1 MGLNTIGGSSGGGI
15 SPGDDAAQLG
25 SGAAPDGYVLVADGS
40 GGADWEALVGGGG
53 GTVTSVAVS
62 GSDGIEV
69 DSGSPITA
77 SGTISLGVN
86 ASNLKTHLSLNNVE
100 NTALSTWAGSTSVTT
115 IGTIATGT
123 VPVANVSGL
132 GDSATKNTGTSAG
145 TVAAGD
151 HTHAEFHSPVTVSGN
166 GISIAGQQVSLNIG
180 TGESQVAAGN
190 DARFTDSRNPTAHA
204 SSHVTGGSD
213 KIRDASASQDGL
225 MTAAYASKLD
235 GIAASAN
242 NYSHPN
248 HTGDVTSS
256 GDGATTIAN
265 LAVTAAK
272 ISSGV
277 ASNGHVLTSDGA
289 GNASWSA
296 VSGANGGTV
305 TSVALSGTD
314 GIEIDSGSP
323 LTSSGTIA
331 LGINSSTLKT
341 HIALNNVE
349 NTALSTWVGSTAIT
363 TLGTIATGTVPAANV
378 SGLGGAATL
387 NVGSTTGTVCAG
399 DDSRLSDARTPTGHA
414 SSHVTGGTD
423 KIRDASASQ
432 DGLMTTAYATKLDGI
447 DEHANNYTLP
457 APTTTVLG
465 GVKRNT
471 GSAGQFVSGID
482 SNGALEY
489 GTPAGSGDVTGPAS
503 SVDNR
508 IPIFVGTG
516 GKTIEDSGVT
526 LTPAFAG
533 TSEVFT
539 INFSAVSDPGSI
551 WSGWLVIHDDAGS
564 VGLWWRESTQANS
577 APVGLTADRL
587 IQINI
592 TIPGSNE
599 NAYIATETA
608 AALDADSA
616 FSASAS
622 GTVVTCTVTAVG
634 AITGSFSSGISGLAE
649 ACTVTTEG
657 ADPYIASI
665 SQIDGSLIEAIDPL
679 KIDATGTTDSTTF
692 LRGDGSWAVPAYPPG
707 LTDGDKGDI
716 SVSFSGT
723 AWTIDAE
730 AVTLAKM
737 ANMATAS
744 LLGRST
750 AGTGSPEVL
759 SASSARSL
767 LNVADGA
774 NNYSHPNH
782 TGDVTSTGDGATT
795 IANDA
800 VTTAKIIN
808 DAVTYAK
815 IQNISA
821 TSRVIGRKS
830 SGSGDAEECT
840 LSDILDFVGSA
851 AQGDILYRGA
861 STWTRLAAGTSGH
874 YLKTLGSGANPEW
887 AAVPTNGQLG
897 IVIDG
902 AGSVITTGEKG
913 YLRVP
918 YNCTITSVEIV
929 ANASGSIVVD
939 IWKDSYANFPPTVAD
954 SITGSAKPTLSSA
967 QKSQSSTLTG
977 WTTSLSA
984 GDYLAF
990 NVDSATTVSRVT
1002 LTLIVTR
1009 TT

>member
-1 MGLNTIGGSSGGGI
+1 MGLNTIGGASGGGI

-69 DSGSPITA
+69 NSGSPITA
-77 SGTISLGVN
+77 SGTIALGVN

-100 NTALSTWAGSTSVTT
+100 NTALSTWSGSTSVTT
-115 IGTIATGT
+115 IGNITTGT

-132 GDSATKNTGTSAG
+132 GDSATKNTGTTAG

-190 DARFTDSRNPTAHA
+190 DARFTDSRNPTTHA

-235 GIAASAN
+235 GISASAN

-272 ISSGV
+272 ISSGA

-296 VSGANGGTV
+296 VAGANGGTV

-323 LTSSGTIA
+323 ITSSGTIA

-341 HIALNNVE
+341 HIGLNNVE
-349 NTALSTWVGSTAIT
+349 NTSLSTWGGSTAIT

-378 SGLGGAATL
+378 SGLGEAAAL
-387 NVGSTTGTVCAG
+387 NVGTTTGTVCAG

-471 GSAGQFVSGID
+471 GSAGQFVLGID
-482 SNGALEY
+482 ANGALEY
-489 GTPAGSGDVTGPAS
+489 GTPAGAGTVTSVAVSGSDGIEVDSGSPVTSSGTIALGINASTLKSHLALNNVENTALSTWAGGTSLTTLGTIVTGTVPAANVS
-503 SVDNR
+503 GLGDAATKNT
-508 IPIFVGTG
+508 GTTAG
-516 GKTIEDSGVT
+516 TVSAGDHSHSAFTGDSGSGGVAGFV
-526 LTPAFAG
+526 PAPAAG
-533 TSEVFT
+533 
-539 INFSAVSDPGSI
+539 D
-551 WSGWLVIHDDAGS
+551 
-564 VGLWWRESTQANS
+564 
-577 APVGLTADRL
+577 
-587 IQINI
+587 
-592 TIPGSNE
+592 
-599 NAYIATETA
+599 A
-608 AALDADSA
+608 AAGKYLDAD
-616 FSASAS
+616 
-622 GTVVTCTVTAVG
+622 GTWTV
-634 AITGSFSSGISGLAE
+634 
-649 ACTVTTEG
+649 
-657 ADPYIASI
+657 P
-665 SQIDGSLIEAIDPL
+665 
-679 KIDATGTTDSTTF
+679 
-692 LRGDGSWAVPAYPPG
+692 PAG
-707 LTDGDKGDI
+707 GGGVSDGDKGDI
-716 SVSFSGT
+716 TVSASGAT
-723 AWTIDAE
+723 WTID
-730 AVTLAKM
+730 
-737 ANMATAS
+737 
-744 LLGRST
+744 
-750 AGTGSPEVL
+750 
-759 SASSARSL
+759 
-767 LNVADGA
+767 
-774 NNYSHPNH
+774 
-782 TGDVTSTGDGATT
+782 
-795 IANDA
+795 
-800 VTTAKIIN
+800 N

-815 IQNISA
+815 LQNISA
-821 TSRVIGRKS
+821 TSRILGRKTAAA
-830 SGSGDAEECT
+830 GDAEECT
-840 LSDILDFVGSA
+840 LSEILDFVGSA

-887 AAVPTNGQLG
+887 AAVPTKGQLG

-902 AGSVITTGEKG
+902 AGSTITTGVKG

-918 YNCTITSVEIV
+918 YNCTITAVELV

-939 IWKDSYANFPPTVAD
+939 VWKDTYANFPPVDAD
-954 SITGSAKPTLSSA
+954 SITASAPATLSSA
-967 QKSQSSTLTG
+967 QKSQDTALTG
-977 WTTSLSA
+977 WTTSLTE

-1002 LTLIVTR
+1002 LSLVVTR